1 MKLIIDKSFRSL
13 GYDTVKLQIL
23 NLPVSKHFFLPDL
36 LHLFHKQM
44 KEDFLLLTNQI
55 SEQKQEVPQ
64 GYCPS
69 PAVDFVL

>member
-23 NLPVSKHFFLPDL
+23 NLPASKHFFLPDL

-55 SEQKQEVPQ
+55 SEQ
-64 GYCPS
+64 
-69 PAVDFVL
+69 